1 MDTVPSLRTGK
12 VIQVTQLNIY
22 SAKLLKTKVMKQLNE
37 MKKFL
42 SKGAKTEKPKQCH
55 FGTINKFST
64 ARKRRKKQMSGLMFL
79 PNVNTD
85 YLLVG
90 FVVFFYFNLCNVLDL
105 LTV

>member
-42 SKGAKTEKPKQCH
+42 SKGEKTEKPK
-55 FGTINKFST
+55 
-64 ARKRRKKQMSGLMFL
+64 
-79 PNVNTD
+79 
-85 YLLVG
+85 
-90 FVVFFYFNLCNVLDL
+90 
-105 LTV
+105 

>member
-42 SKGAKTEKPKQCH
+42 SKGAKTENQNSVILELL
-55 FGTINKFST
+55 INSVQQEKEE
-64 ARKRRKKQMSGLMFL
+64 RNR
-79 PNVNTD
+79 
-85 YLLVG
+85 
-90 FVVFFYFNLCNVLDL
+90 CLD
-105 LTV
+105 

>member
-42 SKGAKTEKPKQCH
+42 SKGAKTENQNSVILELL
-55 FGTINKFST
+55 INSLQQEKEE
-64 ARKRRKKQMSGLMFL
+64 R
-79 PNVNTD
+79 
-85 YLLVG
+85 
-90 FVVFFYFNLCNVLDL
+90 
-105 LTV
+105 

>member
-42 SKGAKTEKPKQCH
+42 SKGAKTENQNSVILELL
-55 FGTINKFST
+55 INSVQQEKEE
-64 ARKRRKKQMSGLMFL
+64 R
-79 PNVNTD
+79 
-85 YLLVG
+85 
-90 FVVFFYFNLCNVLDL
+90 
-105 LTV
+105 